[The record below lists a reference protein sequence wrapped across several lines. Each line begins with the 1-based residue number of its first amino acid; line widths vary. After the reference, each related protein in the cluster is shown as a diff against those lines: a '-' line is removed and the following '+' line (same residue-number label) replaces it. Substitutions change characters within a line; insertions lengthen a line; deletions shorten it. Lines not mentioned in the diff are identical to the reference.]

1 MIADLARLVTWEWYK
16 IRLRWMPWILLAV
29 AILIAQLGFWFA
41 YGSYHNESLQAFT
54 SGESAAWGTVQ
65 EVDGKDVSIDVT
77 CVDLQNGDLPPEIDR
92 LPEDTRQW
100 ILEDLEQFRAEAC
113 GGTSPREDI
122 REAFAIPGAITG
134 TVKGTLG
141 IAPFLIMIL
150 AGSAM
155 GAEYAWGTLRTTLT
169 GGPSRR
175 QLLSSKLV
183 LLVLAV
189 VAGLLAVSVVAV
201 VASLVAAVIPPSEE
215 GGFASFGKWS
225 DAGITFIK
233 AVYALAPYIALGTFL
248 AVVMQSSSIS
258 ISISLGYYV
267 VEQIV
272 TPLLKLNDS
281 LAKITDY
288 ILGGSVGNWMDSVF
302 VTVEVSGEGPAIDQ
316 PDALQAFLVILA
328 YTVVLGAASYWIFQ
342 RRDVGGAKGG

>member
-1 MIADLARLVTWEWYK
+1 
-16 IRLRWMPWILLAV
+16 
-29 AILIAQLGFWFA
+29 
-41 YGSYHNESLQAFT
+41 
-54 SGESAAWGTVQ
+54 
-65 EVDGKDVSIDVT
+65 
-77 CVDLQNGDLPPEIDR
+77 
-92 LPEDTRQW
+92 
-100 ILEDLEQFRAEAC
+100 
-113 GGTSPREDI
+113 
-122 REAFAIPGAITG
+122 
-134 TVKGTLG
+134 
-141 IAPFLIMIL
+141 
-150 AGSAM
+150 M

-183 LLVLAV
+183 LLVLAAA
-189 VAGLLAVSVVAV
+189 AGLLVVSVIAV

-215 GGFASFGKWS
+215 GGFVSIGKWS
-225 DAGITFIK
+225 DAGITFVK

-302 VTVEVSGEGPAIDQ
+302 VTVEVPGEGAGNRPAGC
-316 PDALQAFLVILA
+316 PTSVLGNTGLHRRARRC
-328 YTVVLGAASYWIFQ
+328 VVLDIPTQG
-342 RRDVGGAKGG
+342 RRRGKGRLNIRVSRSSPSMPIEPTGTFRPE